1 MSWHGKGGE
10 EDVLKDDA
18 CILPFHSVFSCSL
31 VKDESEPISPCRSF
45 NTGPVRACVLS
56 VVEIWVTS
64 IPLPA

>member
-31 VKDESEPISPCRSF
+31 VKDESEPISPSGVQYHYGALEKWYRW
-45 NTGPVRACVLS
+45 VLR
-56 VVEIWVTS
+56 
-64 IPLPA
+64 LPPRRRR